1 MERPSPWEPHFK
13 HQELWVL
20 NTAYKLFGP
29 WGPLISSEATHRGRL
44 DELAKCLA
52 VAPPNAAVR
61 LFWADAA
68 VCVEGDDMSEW
79 IRFLGKNAPSEQ
91 QIAKFLWP
99 NVYAAWQGEPSSRSL
114 MEAMRDWSPEQMDK
128 PTPGVSIWK
137 YELEQE
143 DSWMQRSEGS
153 RSWYEWPRLP
163 TGRSMSIFLQRLNER
178 WGADAKAVGLV
189 LDMDGAFL
197 RCFSA
202 NPLSNNSIQC
212 SPAPQGLITVLGG
225 PKGITTNFK
234 ATLEETFRLQGVPL
248 LEVSL
253 GPEDDAGLLRA
264 AVTDLLLLGRSDYES
279 LFRAT
284 EAAAHR
290 LSRRVLGKKL
300 WRGRRMVWK
309 QSEKHR
315 QSCALA
321 RHCPGLIE

>member
-20 NTAYKLFGP
+20 NTAYKLFGL

-99 NVYAAWQGEPSSRSL
+99 NVYAAWQGQPSSRSL

-234 ATLEETFRLQGVPL
+234 ATSPKKKWVLLLSGVQGAGSDC
-248 LEVSL
+248 SL
-253 GPEDDAGLLRA
+253 GTRWGIA
-264 AVTDLLLLGRSDYES
+264 LLL
-279 LFRAT
+279 
-284 EAAAHR
+284 
-290 LSRRVLGKKL
+290 
-300 WRGRRMVWK
+300 
-309 QSEKHR
+309 
-315 QSCALA
+315 
-321 RHCPGLIE
+321 